1 MKKKTNH
8 CMGCDL
14 MVGVIVLHPKKSGSN
29 DNPNKAHVVH
39 VVLFIAV
46 TWHKIDESTLETLFF
61 FIQQKKKKKN
71 RINADFISPF
81 VLFFFFSFICH
92 MNNSLNIHF
101 SLVMDILWHY
111 IFIFNKPIRTN
122 SLKQKLSQEKLILF
136 KFLKG
141 ESIIFPCFEST

>member
-1 MKKKTNH
+1 
-8 CMGCDL
+8 MGCDL

-61 FIQQKKKKKN
+61 FIQQKKKKN

-81 VLFFFFSFICH
+81 VLLFFFFVY
-92 MNNSLNIHF
+92 LP
-101 SLVMDILWHY
+101 Y
-111 IFIFNKPIRTN
+111 E
-122 SLKQKLSQEKLILF
+122 QLF
-136 KFLKG
+136 KYSFFFSYGYTLALH
-141 ESIIFPCFEST
+141 FYLQ

>member
-14 MVGVIVLHPKKSGSN
+14 IVGVIVLHPKKSGSN

-39 VVLFIAV
+39 VVLPITV
-46 TWHKIDESTLETLFF
+46 TWHKIDESTPETLFF

-81 VLFFFFSFICH
+81 VLFFFF
-92 MNNSLNIHF
+92 
-101 SLVMDILWHY
+101 
-111 IFIFNKPIRTN
+111 R
-122 SLKQKLSQEKLILF
+122 LF
-136 KFLKG
+136 A
-141 ESIIFPCFEST
+141 I